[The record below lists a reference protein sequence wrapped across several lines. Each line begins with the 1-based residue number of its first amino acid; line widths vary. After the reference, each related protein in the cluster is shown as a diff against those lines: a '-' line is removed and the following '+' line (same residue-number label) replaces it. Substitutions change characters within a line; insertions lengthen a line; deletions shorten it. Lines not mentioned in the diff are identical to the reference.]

1 VFNARIWLLS
11 LVLVGCGTFDPV
23 ARAQL
28 QTTVAERMSD
38 EIRARLKDADQF
50 DEDARLKASAEA
62 MTPIYS
68 VDLLRSP
75 HEEDQVDAR
84 AHHETW
90 GDMLRLQAEGVYP
103 AALAAIKVLVLMVHG
118 QFDPHPGRV
127 LSIEPGK
134 RGGRPCIRGMR
145 IAVGDVLGW
154 LAEGMSQEQILDEYP
169 ELTERD
175 IRACLAY
182 AADRERR
189 LLTV

>member
-1 VFNARIWLLS
+1 MFNARIWLLS

-23 ARAQL
+23 ARARL

-118 QFDPHPGRV
+118 QFDPHPGR
-127 LSIEPGK
+127 LILQ
-134 RGGRPCIRGMR
+134 GMR
-145 IAVGDVLGW
+145 RYLPQIEYVELDRCHHYPW
-154 LAEGMSQEQILDEYP
+154 LEKA
-169 ELTERD
+169 
-175 IRACLAY
+175 
-182 AADRERR
+182 AADDFFP
-189 LLTV
+189 LCVSGWAATK

>member
-1 VFNARIWLLS
+1 MFNARIWLLS

-84 AHHETW
+84 AHHET
-90 GDMLRLQAEGVYP
+90 
-103 AALAAIKVLVLMVHG
+103 
-118 QFDPHPGRV
+118 
-127 LSIEPGK
+127 
-134 RGGRPCIRGMR
+134 
-145 IAVGDVLGW
+145 
-154 LAEGMSQEQILDEYP
+154 
-169 ELTERD
+169 
-175 IRACLAY
+175 
-182 AADRERR
+182 
-189 LLTV
+189 

>member
-118 QFDPHPGRV
+118 QFDPHPGR
-127 LSIEPGK
+127 LILQ
-134 RGGRPCIRGMR
+134 GMR
-145 IAVGDVLGW
+145 RYLPQIEYVELDRCHHYPW
-154 LAEGMSQEQILDEYP
+154 LEKA
-169 ELTERD
+169 
-175 IRACLAY
+175 
-182 AADRERR
+182 AADDFFSLVREWLGGHEMSRG
-189 LLTV
+189 T